1 MKRLILTGILLL
13 AGIGAGAQEYGA
25 HFTDSTLRLDYIF
38 CGDANHQ
45 AIYLKGMQKTGL
57 WAGRRKQLDRIPL
70 QGNGQLY
77 VKDPQTGK
85 VLYAHSF
92 STLFQEWVG
101 YPEAHQVQKAFENCF
116 QIPFPQN
123 PVRVEITLTDAHGRE
138 SAKITHP
145 VDPADI
151 LIRRVSDN
159 GARCETLSQGGGLA
173 EAIDIVILSE
183 GYTSAEEEKFF
194 ADARRAQA
202 ALLAH
207 EPFRSNASAFSF
219 RAVYLPSKD
228 SGPSIPHQG
237 LWHSTLVSSHFDTF
251 YSDRYI
257 TSSDQQQIYDAL
269 GTVPFEHIIVMVNTP
284 VYGGGGIYNSL
295 TIMVS
300 DHPTFPQVLVHEF
313 GHAFGGLGDEYFYD
327 DMEEPVYP
335 AGVEPW
341 EPNLTTL
348 TDFASKWQDMLPA
361 GTPIPTPVD
370 TIETQADVRR
380 IWNELSEEQKHR
392 LTHALGVYEGGGYQS
407 KGVFRPVQE
416 CRMKIN
422 ECEDFCPV
430 CTRAIQRI
438 IDFYTR

>member
-116 QIPFPQN
+116 QIPFPKS

-194 ADARRAQA
+194 AD
-202 ALLAH
+202 
-207 EPFRSNASAFSF
+207 
-219 RAVYLPSKD
+219 
-228 SGPSIPHQG
+228 
-237 LWHSTLVSSHFDTF
+237 
-251 YSDRYI
+251 
-257 TSSDQQQIYDAL
+257 
-269 GTVPFEHIIVMVNTP
+269 
-284 VYGGGGIYNSL
+284 
-295 TIMVS
+295 
-300 DHPTFPQVLVHEF
+300 
-313 GHAFGGLGDEYFYD
+313 
-327 DMEEPVYP
+327 
-335 AGVEPW
+335 
-341 EPNLTTL
+341 
-348 TDFASKWQDMLPA
+348 
-361 GTPIPTPVD
+361 
-370 TIETQADVRR
+370 VRR

>member
-116 QIPFPQN
+116 QIPFPQS
-123 PVRVEITLTDAHGRE
+123 PVRVEI
-138 SAKITHP
+138 
-145 VDPADI
+145 
-151 LIRRVSDN
+151 
-159 GARCETLSQGGGLA
+159 
-173 EAIDIVILSE
+173 
-183 GYTSAEEEKFF
+183 
-194 ADARRAQA
+194 
-202 ALLAH
+202 
-207 EPFRSNASAFSF
+207 
-219 RAVYLPSKD
+219 
-228 SGPSIPHQG
+228 
-237 LWHSTLVSSHFDTF
+237 
-251 YSDRYI
+251 
-257 TSSDQQQIYDAL
+257 
-269 GTVPFEHIIVMVNTP
+269 
-284 VYGGGGIYNSL
+284 
-295 TIMVS
+295 
-300 DHPTFPQVLVHEF
+300 
-313 GHAFGGLGDEYFYD
+313 
-327 DMEEPVYP
+327 
-335 AGVEPW
+335 
-341 EPNLTTL
+341 TL